1 MLAFVCGNGERDR
14 PQRDRP
20 RFRAMSDS
28 TGQYNYGESSRR
40 VAGLLNG
47 HLRKQI
53 KYGSTM
59 HQAIA

>member
-1 MLAFVCGNGERDR
+1 
-14 PQRDRP
+14 
-20 RFRAMSDS
+20 MSDS